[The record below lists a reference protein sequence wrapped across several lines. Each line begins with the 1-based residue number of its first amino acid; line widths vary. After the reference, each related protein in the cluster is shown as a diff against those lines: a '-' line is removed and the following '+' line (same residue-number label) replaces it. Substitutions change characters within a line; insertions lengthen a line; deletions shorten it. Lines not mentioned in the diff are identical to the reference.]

1 MHLEQRRYKMYNSP
15 KLSVVGAGPGDPEL
29 ITIKALNALKDAKVV
44 LFDALINRDLLE
56 YAPQAEHIFVGKR
69 KDKHRYSQDEI
80 NELIVK
86 YALER
91 GHVVRLKG
99 GDPFI
104 FGRGSEEIN
113 YAKSKGLETAVVSG
127 ITSSIAVP
135 ANVGIPLTQ
144 RGTSESFWVIT
155 GTTTQKKLSDDVRL
169 AAQSTAT
176 VVILMGM
183 AKLAEIVEVFSHYG
197 KENIP
202 VGIIQNGTTANEQSG
217 FGTIKSI
224 EKVVAKKQL
233 TAPAIIVI
241 GEVVRE
247 SGQLKAVFQE
257 VQNQSQNSL
266 INETCEVLKTSQV

>member
-1 MHLEQRRYKMYNSP
+1 MYNSP

-44 LFDALINRDLLE
+44 LFDALINRELLE

-155 GTTTQKKLSDDVRL
+155 GTTTQKKLSEDVRL

-183 AKLAEIVEVFSHYG
+183 AKLAEIVDIFSYYG
-197 KENIP
+197 KGNIP
-202 VGIIQNGTTANEQSG
+202 VGIIQNGTTTNEKSG

-224 EKVVAKKQL
+224 EKVVAEKQL

-247 SGQLKAVFQE
+247 SGKLKAVLE
-257 VQNQSQNSL
+257 NSIEESVI
-266 INETCEVLKTSQV
+266 INSPFGG

>member
-1 MHLEQRRYKMYNSP
+1 MYNTP
-15 KLSVVGAGPGDPEL
+15 KLTVVGAGPGDPEL
-29 ITIKALNALKDAKVV
+29 ITLKAVNTLKTAKVV
-44 LFDALINRDLLE
+44 LYDALINRELLE
-56 YAPQAEHIFVGKR
+56 YAPQAEHVFVGKR
-69 KDKHRYSQDEI
+69 KDKHRFSQDEI

-86 YALER
+86 YALEC

-113 YAKSKGLETAVVSG
+113 YAKGKGLETAVVSG

-155 GTTTQKKLSDDVRL
+155 GTTSEKKLSEDVKL

-183 AKLAEIVEVFSHYG
+183 GKLQEIVEIFSRYG
-197 KENIP
+197 KADIP
-202 VGIIQNGTTANEQSG
+202 VGVIQNGTTENEKAG
-217 FGTIKSI
+217 FGTIRNLEQI
-224 EKVVAKKQL
+224 VAEKEL

-247 SGQLKAVFQE
+247 SGKIHSALDNWIENTQ
-257 VQNQSQNSL
+257 L
-266 INETCEVLKTSQV
+266 INSPFGG

>member
-1 MHLEQRRYKMYNSP
+1 MYKSP

-29 ITIKALNALKDAKVV
+29 ITIKAVNTLKSANVV
-44 LFDALINRDLLE
+44 LYDALINRELLD

-69 KDKHRYSQDEI
+69 KDRHRYSQDEI
-80 NELIVK
+80 NDLIVK
-86 YALER
+86 YARER

-104 FGRGSEEIN
+104 FGRGSEEID

-135 ANVGIPLTQ
+135 ANLGIPLTK
-144 RGTSESFWVIT
+144 RGVSESFWVIT
-155 GTTTQKKLSDDVRL
+155 GTTTQRKLSEDVRL

-183 AKLAEIVEVFSHYG
+183 GKLAEIVETFRRYG
-197 KENIP
+197 KEDMP
-202 VGIIQNGTTANEQSG
+202 VGIIQNGTTANERSG
-217 FGTIKSI
+217 FGAIKDI
-224 EKVVAKKQL
+224 EKVVLEKEL
-233 TAPAIIVI
+233 SSPAIIVI

-247 SGQLKAVFQE
+247 RHQFLDVLENVKNLPE
-257 VQNQSQNSL
+257 VTGIKNLS
-266 INETCEVLKTSQV
+266 V

>member
-1 MHLEQRRYKMYNSP
+1 MHSAP

-29 ITIKALNALKDAKVV
+29 ITIKAVKALESANVV
-44 LFDALINRDLLE
+44 LYDALINRELLD

-86 YALER
+86 YAFER

-99 GDPFI
+99 GDPFV
-104 FGRGSEEIN
+104 FGRGSEEIG
-113 YAKSKGLETAVVSG
+113 YAKNKGLQTAVVSG

-135 ANVGIPLTQ
+135 ANVGISLTQ
-144 RGTSESFWVIT
+144 RGISESFWVIT
-155 GTTTQKKLSDDVRL
+155 GTTSQKKLSEDVRL

-183 AKLAEIVEVFSHYG
+183 GKLKEIVDVFSQCG
-197 KENIP
+197 KEDMP
-202 VGIIQNGTTANEQSG
+202 VGIVQNGTTNHEKSG
-217 FGTIKSI
+217 FGRISNI
-224 EKVVAKKQL
+224 EKVVTDKGL

-241 GEVVRE
+241 GEVVAKRQ
-247 SGQLKAVFQE
+247 QLSALFQ
-257 VQNQSQNSL
+257 NINSHP
-266 INETCEVLKTSQV
+266 ETQYVPA

>member
-1 MHLEQRRYKMYNSP
+1 MHNLPR
-15 KLSVVGAGPGDPEL
+15 LTVVGAGPGDPEL
-29 ITIKALNALKDAKVV
+29 ITIKAVKALESANVI
-44 LFDALINRDLLE
+44 LYDALINRELLE

-99 GDPFI
+99 GDPFV

-113 YAKSKGLETAVVSG
+113 FAKSKGLETAMVSG
-127 ITSSIAVP
+127 ITSAISVP
-135 ANVGIPLTQ
+135 ASVGIPLTQ

-155 GTTTQKKLSDDVRL
+155 GTTTQKKLSDDIRL

-183 AKLAEIVEVFSHYG
+183 SKLAEIVEIFSHFG
-197 KENIP
+197 KGDMP
-202 VGIIQNGTTANEQSG
+202 VGVIQNGTTVNEKSG
-217 FGTIKSI
+217 FGTITTI
-224 EKVVAKKQL
+224 EKVVSERGL
-233 TAPAIIVI
+233 NAPAIIVI
-241 GEVVRE
+241 GEVVKER
-247 SGQLKAVFQE
+247 
-257 VQNQSQNSL
+257 
-266 INETCEVLKTSQV
+266 SQVRRLFKNLEVIPENNSKE

>member
-1 MHLEQRRYKMYNSP
+1 MYNSP

-44 LFDALINRDLLE
+44 LFDALINRELLE

-155 GTTTQKKLSDDVRL
+155 GTTTQKKLSEDVRL

-183 AKLAEIVEVFSHYG
+183 AKLAEIVDIFSHYG
-197 KENIP
+197 KENTP
-202 VGIIQNGTTANEQSG
+202 VGIIQNGTTNNEKSG
-217 FGTIKSI
+217 YGTIKSI
-224 EKVVAKKQL
+224 EKVVAEKQL

-247 SGQLKAVFQE
+247 SGKLKAVLE
-257 VQNQSQNSL
+257 NSIEESVI
-266 INETCEVLKTSQV
+266 INSHVGS

>member
-1 MHLEQRRYKMYNSP
+1 MFNTP

-29 ITIKALNALKDAKVV
+29 ITIKAVNSLKSAKVV
-44 LFDALINRDLLE
+44 LYDALINRDLLE

-80 NELIVK
+80 NDLIVK
-86 YALER
+86 YAFER

-113 YAKSKGLETAVVSG
+113 YARKHGLETAVISG

-155 GTTTQKKLSDDVRL
+155 GTTTQRKLSEDVRL

-183 AKLAEIVEVFSHYG
+183 GKLGEIVEVFSKYG
-197 KENIP
+197 KENVP
-202 VGIIQNGTTANEQSG
+202 VGIIQSGTTVNEKSG
-217 FGTIKSI
+217 FGTIKTI
-224 EKVVAKKQL
+224 ERVVSEKEL

-241 GEVVRE
+241 GEVVKE
-247 SGQLKAVFQE
+247 ANALQEVFQN
-257 VQNQSQNSL
+257 VNAIPQQSKFLNAR
-266 INETCEVLKTSQV
+266 VD

>member
-1 MHLEQRRYKMYNSP
+1 MYNSP

-29 ITIKALNALKDAKVV
+29 ITIKALNTLKDAKVV
-44 LFDALINRDLLE
+44 LFDALINRELLE

-113 YAKSKGLETAVVSG
+113 YAKSKGLETAAVSG

-155 GTTTQKKLSDDVRL
+155 GTTTQKKLSEDVRL

-183 AKLAEIVEVFSHYG
+183 AKLAEIVDVFSHYG
-197 KENIP
+197 KENTP
-202 VGIIQNGTTANEQSG
+202 VGIIQNGTTDNEKSG

-224 EKVVAKKQL
+224 EKVVAEKQL

-247 SGQLKAVFQE
+247 SGQLKAVLENSIQE
-257 VQNQSQNSL
+257 SVIINSPFGG
-266 INETCEVLKTSQV
+266 

>member
-1 MHLEQRRYKMYNSP
+1 MYNTP

-29 ITIKALNALKDAKVV
+29 ITIKAVKALKSAKVV
-44 LFDALINRDLLE
+44 LYDALINRELLE
-56 YAPQAEHIFVGKR
+56 YAPQAEHVFVGKR

-86 YALER
+86 NALEK

-99 GDPFI
+99 GDPFV
-104 FGRGSEEIN
+104 FGRGSEEIT
-113 YAKSKGLETAVVSG
+113 YARSKGLETEVVSG
-127 ITSSIAVP
+127 ITSSVAVP

-155 GTTTQKKLSDDVRL
+155 GTTSQRKLSNDVRL

-183 AKLAEIVEVFSHYG
+183 SRIAEIAEVFSRFG
-197 KENIP
+197 KEDTP
-202 VGIIQNGTTANEQSG
+202 VGIIQNGTTVNEKAG
-217 FGTIKSI
+217 FGTIRNI
-224 EKVVAKKQL
+224 VEVVKNKKL

-241 GEVVRE
+241 GEVVKE
-247 SGQLKAVFQE
+247 ANALQQVFHNVKSIPEQTKFIDADAV
-257 VQNQSQNSL
+257 
-266 INETCEVLKTSQV
+266 

>member
-1 MHLEQRRYKMYNSP
+1 MYNSP

-29 ITIKALNALKDAKVV
+29 ITIKAINALKDAKVV
-44 LFDALINRDLLE
+44 LFDALINRDLLK
-56 YAPQAEHIFVGKR
+56 YCPQAEHIFVGKR
-69 KDKHRYSQDEI
+69 KDKHRYSQEQI
-80 NELIVK
+80 NQLIVK
-86 YALER
+86 YAFER

-127 ITSSIAVP
+127 ITSSVAVP

-183 AKLAEIVEVFSHYG
+183 SKLAEIVDIFSHYG

-202 VGIIQNGTTANEQSG
+202 VGIIQNGTTTNEQTG

-224 EKVVAKKQL
+224 EKVVAEKQL

-247 SGQLKAVFQE
+247 SGKLQAVFE
-257 VQNQSQNSL
+257 NVSEKSEY
-266 INETCEVLKTSQV
+266 INYSIQA